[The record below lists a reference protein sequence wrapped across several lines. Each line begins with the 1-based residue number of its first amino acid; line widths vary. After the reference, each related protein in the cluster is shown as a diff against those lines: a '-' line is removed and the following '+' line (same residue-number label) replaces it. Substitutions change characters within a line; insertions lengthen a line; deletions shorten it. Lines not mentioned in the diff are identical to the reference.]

1 MVKPRKY
8 QPLVD
13 YLAGQPAAIMSVSLT
28 LAEIEAL
35 IGAPLPQTVATRIW
49 WHNSRPHWRLVR
61 AAGWRVA
68 GVDFPSRRVTF
79 VRVAGD

>member
-13 YLAGQPAAIMSVSLT
+13 YLAPLSAGTTSVSLT

-35 IGAPLPQTVATRIW
+35 VGAPLPRTVATRIW

-68 GVDFPSRRVTF
+68 GVDFPGRTVTF
-79 VRVAGD
+79 ARVAGG